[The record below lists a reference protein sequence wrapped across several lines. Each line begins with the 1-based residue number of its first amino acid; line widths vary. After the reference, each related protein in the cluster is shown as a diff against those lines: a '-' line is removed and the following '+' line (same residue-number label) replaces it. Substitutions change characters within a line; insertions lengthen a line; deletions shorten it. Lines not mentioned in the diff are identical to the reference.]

1 MGSEWAKEAVR
12 RAEEIT
18 RELAAAGPGFGL
30 NYQRREARFALKAGG
45 ETVYFPAHDYE
56 TRKGMDWT
64 QLRKD
69 VLARADELRNAECGL
84 EETRTKDAEN

>member
-18 RELAAAGPGFGL
+18 RELEGACAGCGL
-30 NYQRREARFALKAGG
+30 TYQRREARFALKSSGG
-45 ETVYFPAHDYE
+45 TVYFPAHDYE
-56 TRKGMDWT
+56 TRRGVDWA

-69 VLARADELRNAECGL
+69 VLARAAELSAP
-84 EETRTKDAEN
+84 